1 MGKSRKN
8 TETAFYEKV
17 ENEESSGNENEVISN
32 MDDFIDYVVEKY
44 GFEYNAE
51 NSDADGNTWFYDE
64 QNNVDI
70 MIDSKFIQY
79 CMNSGLLSWNGENN
93 NDYSLTELFE
103 MYNKIPNDMK
113 KDATAFCLDMVL
125 SGDTGMFNPD
135 DGSVHLSPTSL
146 AFPKNGPDN
155 TLFSMVHEFVYAH
168 DYKNSGQWNISGT
181 EKWHSLVNNNKPISE
196 YAGWVRINE
205 PYKYYQESLAET
217 GAIYIT
223 HKISPEKAVFYNNE
237 GNIVYFDSLDE
248 NELELVNEVKS
259 YYTNL
264 FE

>member
-1 MGKSRKN
+1 MNRDEELIFAIKESG
-8 TETAFYEKV
+8 FYEYKDV
-17 ENEESSGNENEVISN
+17 NLEDLTSVQRSAIILAG
-32 MDDFIDYVVEKY
+32 
-44 GFEYNAE
+44 A
-51 NSDADGNTWFYDE
+51 
-64 QNNVDI
+64 
-70 MIDSKFIQY
+70 
-79 CMNSGLLSWNGENN
+79 LLSFRPDLFIEHDPDIVFVIQRTFENGSVGHSLPKK
-93 NDYSLTELFE
+93 SLTELFE